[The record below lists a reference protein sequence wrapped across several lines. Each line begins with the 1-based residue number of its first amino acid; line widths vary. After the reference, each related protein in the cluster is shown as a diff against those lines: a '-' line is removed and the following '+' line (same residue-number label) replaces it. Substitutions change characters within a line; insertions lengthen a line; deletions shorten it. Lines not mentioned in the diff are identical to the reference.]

1 MELSTPEVVVEY
13 VEQLKGEQ
21 LIDLRALQLTFVGG
35 GIGEVFFG

>member
-13 VEQLKGEQ
+13 VEQLEGER
-21 LIDLRALQLTFVGG
+21 LIDLHALQLAMVGG